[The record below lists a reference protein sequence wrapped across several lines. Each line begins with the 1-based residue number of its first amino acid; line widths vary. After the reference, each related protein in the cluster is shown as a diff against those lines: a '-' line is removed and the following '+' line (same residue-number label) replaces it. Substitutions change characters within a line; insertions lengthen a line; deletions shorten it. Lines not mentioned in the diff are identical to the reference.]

1 MELDYKM
8 TKDNKAALRE
18 RLGNIDQIREI
29 LFGSQLRDYSN
40 RLEQVETNLMVL
52 QRELRDRTEE
62 IKQVFSTEVQA
73 ALEGME
79 KKLKN
84 ISVKDEEDKIEIREN
99 IDRLSKRLSSNV
111 ANLDEAIDQQT
122 TSLRNDL
129 LASRE
134 KLQEDL
140 LTLRAQLFEDLE
152 KHLSKLTQSK
162 VAREDMAE
170 MFFEFGLR
178 LKGKDVVPEL
188 RNAVN
193 EEEAL
198 VILKNGNG

>member
-1 MELDYKM
+1 M

-40 RLEQVETNLMVL
+40 RLEQVETNLTVL

-84 ISVKDEEDKIEIREN
+84 LAVKDEEDKIEIREN
-99 IDRLSKRLSSNV
+99 IDRLSKRLSTNV

-140 LTLRAQLFEDLE
+140 LTLRVQLFEDLE
-152 KHLSKLTQSK
+152 KHFSKLTQSK

-170 MFFEFGLR
+170 MLFEFGLR
-178 LKGKDVVPEL
+178 LQGKNVIPEL
-188 RNAVN
+188 QDAVN
-193 EEEAL
+193 EDDAL
-198 VILKNGNG
+198 VILKNGKN

>member
-1 MELDYKM
+1 M

-84 ISVKDEEDKIEIREN
+84 LSVKDEEDKIEIREN

>member
-1 MELDYKM
+1 M

-84 ISVKDEEDKIEIREN
+84 LSVKDEEDKIEIREN

-152 KHLSKLTQSK
+152 KHFSKLTQSK

-188 RNAVN
+188 RDAVN
-193 EEEAL
+193 EEDAL
-198 VILKNGNG
+198 LVVKNGKG

>member
-1 MELDYKM
+1 M

-152 KHLSKLTQSK
+152 KHFSKLTQSK

-188 RNAVN
+188 RDAVN

-198 VILKNGNG
+198 VILKNSKGDI

>member
-1 MELDYKM
+1 M

-18 RLGNIDQIREI
+18 RLGNIDQIQEI

-152 KHLSKLTQSK
+152 KHFSKLTQSK

-188 RNAVN
+188 RDAVN

>member
-1 MELDYKM
+1 M

>member
-1 MELDYKM
+1 M

-152 KHLSKLTQSK
+152 KHFSKLTQSK

-188 RNAVN
+188 RDAVN

>member
-1 MELDYKM
+1 M

-40 RLEQVETNLMVL
+40 RLEQVETNLTVL

-84 ISVKDEEDKIEIREN
+84 LAVKDEEDKIEIREN
-99 IDRLSKRLSSNV
+99 IDRLSKRLSTNV

-140 LTLRAQLFEDLE
+140 LTLRVQLFEDLE
-152 KHLSKLTQSK
+152 KHFSKLTQSK

-170 MFFEFGLR
+170 MLFEFGLR
-178 LKGKDVVPEL
+178 LQGKNVIPEL
-188 RNAVN
+188 QDAVN
-193 EEEAL
+193 EDDAL
-198 VILKNGNG
+198 VVLKNGKN

>member
-152 KHLSKLTQSK
+152 KHFSKLTQSK

-188 RNAVN
+188 RDAVN